1 MVDGRLGSLL
11 RANPARRL
19 LLAAALV
26 LGLSLLG
33 ASGAKAQSTIKVL
46 VFTGPSDATTDAGVA
61 ALQSLG
67 GAHDFGVAVTQN
79 AGAFT
84 AANLAQYRAV
94 VFLNNAGD
102 RLDGAQESALQG
114 YVNGGGGF
122 VGIGGGAGAA
132 AEAEPGSAF
141 VDGLIGARP
150 ATDSPTTASSQ
161 VVAVGDRVHPAT
173 RDLPL
178 EWTRTDVWYRWI
190 QRPTGQVHTVA
201 RYRAPGA
208 PAGDGTSTGGTDWPI
223 SWCRDYQGGRSFYTG
238 MGRT

>member
-33 ASGAKAQSTIKVL
+33 ASGASAQSTIKVL

-61 ALQSLG
+61 ALQALA
-67 GAHDFGVAVTQN
+67 GAHDFGVDVTQN
-79 AGAFT
+79 AGAFSAST
-84 AANLAQYRAV
+84 LAQSRAV
-94 VFLNNAGD
+94 VFLNTAGD
-102 RLDGAQESALQG
+102 RLDGPQESALQG

-122 VGIGGGAGAA
+122 VGIGSA

-150 ATDSPTTASSQ
+150 ATDSPTTTSSQ

-208 PAGDGTSTGGTDWPI
+208 PAGDGTSTGGAASARLWGRRRP
-223 SWCRDYQGGRSFYTG
+223 GGRRRFTPA
-238 MGRT
+238 GRP

>member
-1 MVDGRLGSLL
+1 MVDGRLRSLL
-11 RANPARRL
+11 RANSGRRL
-19 LLAAALV
+19 LLAAIVAF
-26 LGLSLLG
+26 GLSLLG

-67 GAHDFGVAVTQN
+67 GAHDFGVDVTQN

-122 VGIGGGAGAA
+122 VGIGGA
-132 AEAEPGSAF
+132 AEAEPGGAL
-141 VDGLIGARP
+141 VDGPIGPRPARGSAAERFQRRCDGRASGDGQTAQGKLAGGRGRRPRAPGDARP
-150 ATDSPTTASSQ
+150 AA
-161 VVAVGDRVHPAT
+161 RVDA
-173 RDLPL
+173 
-178 EWTRTDVWYRWI
+178 
-190 QRPTGQVHTVA
+190 
-201 RYRAPGA
+201 
-208 PAGDGTSTGGTDWPI
+208 
-223 SWCRDYQGGRSFYTG
+223 
-238 MGRT
+238 